1 MIKIFQ
7 LFLLC
12 MLTFNIQAYDEL
24 TEVDPYVEDYNV
36 NGRKIT
42 YTMGLTGS
50 PWLLDDVKKV
60 CYYRR
65 GRITKKFKSRPVC
78 CSSKRE
84 FHGSEDYLCSF
95 TKKWVDHSMKA
106 VITNKHNKVR
116 VYFKVDRGERFDV
129 RN

>member
-12 MLTFNIQAYDEL
+12 MITFNIQAYDEL

-65 GRITKKFKSRPVC
+65 GRITKKFKKFPVC

-95 TKKWVDHSMKA
+95 TKKWTDHSMKA

-116 VYFKVDRGERFDV
+116 VYFEVDRGERFNV